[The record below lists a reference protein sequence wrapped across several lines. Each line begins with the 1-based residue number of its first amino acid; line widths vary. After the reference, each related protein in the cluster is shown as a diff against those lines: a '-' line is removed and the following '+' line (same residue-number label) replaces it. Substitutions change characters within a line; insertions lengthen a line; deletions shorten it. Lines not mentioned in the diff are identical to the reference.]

1 MRGADFLIWEPNEYG
16 PFYYIWMAL
25 IGIFNGVALLG
36 ATVMTFWG
44 VVQYWKGCFEK
55 TQKDPKSDTDDS

>member
-1 MRGADFLIWEPNEYG
+1 
-16 PFYYIWMAL
+16 MAM
-25 IGIFNGVALLG
+25 IGIFNGAAVLG